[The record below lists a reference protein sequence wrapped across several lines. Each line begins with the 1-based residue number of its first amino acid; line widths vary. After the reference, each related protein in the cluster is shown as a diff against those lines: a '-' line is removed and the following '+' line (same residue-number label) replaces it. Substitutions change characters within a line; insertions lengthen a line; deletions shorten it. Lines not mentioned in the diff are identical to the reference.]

1 VRKLTYYVAATL
13 DGFIAGPDG
22 EFEFFTFE
30 GDLAEW
36 ILAEYPET
44 MPAQARG
51 PLGLGDVPNKQ
62 FDTVLMGRRTYEPAL
77 AIGVTSP
84 YSHLR
89 QYVFS
94 RTLTSTDP
102 DVEIVAGDPTELV
115 RDLKRQDRAGIWLS
129 GGGQLA
135 SQLLHEIDELV
146 IKRNPIVV
154 GSGVP
159 LFDGPFNPV
168 GFELVSSRR
177 FDTGVV
183 IATYR
188 KP

>member
-1 VRKLTYYVAATL
+1 M
-13 DGFIAGPDG
+13 
-22 EFEFFTFE
+22 
-30 GDLAEW
+30 
-36 ILAEYPET
+36 AEYPET
-44 MPAQARG
+44 MPTQARG
-51 PLGLGDVPNKQ
+51 PLGLGEVPNKQ

-77 AIGVTSP
+77 ALGVTSP
-84 YSHLR
+84 YAHLR

-94 RTLTSTDP
+94 RSLTSTDP
-102 DVEIVAGDPTELV
+102 DVEMVAGDPAGLV
-115 RDLKRQDRAGIWLS
+115 RDLKGQDGAGIWLC

-146 IKRNPIVV
+146 IKRNPIVL

-159 LFDGPFNPV
+159 LFDGPFEP
-168 GFELVSSRR
+168 VSSRR

-183 IATYR
+183 MATYR